1 MIDFFFFFASTAFN
15 AALVI
20 YSAILVQND
29 PMVNTAVDSL
39 DFRGMDIRRDLLSQ
53 AAESLLLLDR
63 GNRMTEKCAKYTY
76 ALMHILDS
84 QCKPK
89 SSNSFFFFFGLFPS
103 PVLSHTT
110 HKHSPRPIRPDR
122 GPSQLLECQLPV
134 SAAAEVQPDG

>member
-1 MIDFFFFFASTAFN
+1 
-15 AALVI
+15 
-20 YSAILVQND
+20 
-29 PMVNTAVDSL
+29 MVNTAVDSL

-84 QCKPK
+84 QCKPE
-89 SSNSFFFFFGLFPS
+89 SSTSFFCFFF
-103 PVLSHTT
+103 VLSPPQSYHPQRTKT
-110 HKHSPRPIRPDR
+110 HLAPIRPYR
-122 GPSQLLECQLPV
+122 GPSQLLECQPPV